1 MNWRA
6 CAIDGPGGSGKSTL
20 ARQMAKDL
28 GAEIVSMDSFLLPEE
43 KYRISVI
50 AKNYDLDRFSEEV
63 IDPLLA
69 GEPVRYRPGSAPENK
84 RSSWVEIPM
93 EKPIIVDGIYSLA
106 VRFRDGYDFSV
117 FVDADKETLLRRGV
131 ENISGAASWL
141 DKWLEGEETYLE
153 AQAPMTAATL
163 ILDGAAPMPSTQQI
177 MELIQLRVDQLAR

>member
-1 MNWRA
+1 
-6 CAIDGPGGSGKSTL
+6 
-20 ARQMAKDL
+20 MAKDL
-28 GAEIVSMDSFLLPEE
+28 GAEIISMDSFLLQEE

-63 IDPLLA
+63 TYPLLA
-69 GEPVRYRPGSAPENK
+69 GEPVRYRVADALNK
-84 RSSWVEIPM
+84 RMNWVEIPI

-106 VRFRDGYDFSV
+106 VRFRDGYDFSL

-131 ENISGAASWL
+131 NQVSGAASWL

>member
-28 GAEIVSMDSFLLPEE
+28 GAEIVSMDSFLLPED

-63 IDPLLA
+63 TYPLLA
-69 GEPVRYRPGSAPENK
+69 GEPVRYRVADAPNK
-84 RSSWVEIPM
+84 RMNWVEIPM
-93 EKPIIVDGIYSLA
+93 EKPIIVDGIYSLE
-106 VRFRDGYDFSV
+106 VRFREGYDFSV

-131 ENISGAASWL
+131 NKVSGAASWL
-141 DKWLEGEETYLE
+141 DKWLDGEETYLE

-163 ILDGAAPMPSTQQI
+163 ILDGAAPVPSTQQI

>member
-6 CAIDGPGGSGKSTL
+6 CAIDGPGGSGKSTI

-28 GAEIVSMDSFLLPEE
+28 GAEIVSMDSFLLQEE

-63 IDPLLA
+63 TYPLLI
-69 GEPVRYRPGSAPENK
+69 GEPVRYRVADAQNQ
-84 RSSWVEIPM
+84 RMNWVEIPI
-93 EKPIIVDGIYSLA
+93 EKPIIVDGIYSLE
-106 VRFRDGYDFSV
+106 VRFREGYDFSL

-131 ENISGAASWL
+131 DNVSGAASWL